1 MSYKTIASYL
11 GKILL
16 LSAFFYIIPCI
27 VALIYGEYAQIPALA
42 AASLVSLAAGGV
54 LLLFREKG
62 RKLRT
67 KESLVV
73 VGLSW
78 ILISAIGA
86 LPFFLDGCIPNYLDC
101 LFETVSGFTT
111 TGATIL
117 TNFDLPKSMHF
128 WRAFTHW
135 LGGMGI
141 LVFMLAILPSQ
152 DAGSFQLMK
161 FESPGPQVGKLVS
174 KVRLTAT
181 ILYLIYFVFTLSE
194 LFLLKLGGM
203 DWFNSFIVSMS
214 TAGTGGFAS
223 TAESIREF
231 DSVYIDVVVTVFMLV
246 FSINFNLYYL
256 MLLKKFSSVFRD
268 EELRFYLLFLFGAI
282 LAVTLDNTFRYLP
295 YGKDF
300 FTSLRYSAF
309 AVTSVSSTTG
319 FMTADFAQWS
329 LFSQIVLLLVM
340 CVGAMAG
347 STGGGL
353 KASRFLI
360 LLKAGRADTLGV
372 LRPAGIHSVK
382 YNKKQLSRETVTG
395 VRNYFVLYTA
405 IFVFACLLLSF
416 DPNMDFLTDISAV
429 IACYNNVGPGLGA
442 IVGPCGGYA
451 PLSMLSKAVLT
462 LIMLIGRLEIFPVLL
477 LFVPKTWSKRY

>member
-1 MSYKTIASYL
+1 MSYKTIASYV

-16 LSAFFYIIPCI
+16 LSAFFYIVPCL

-42 AASLVSLAAGGV
+42 AASLVALAAGGV

-246 FSINFNLYYL
+246 FSVNFNLYYL

-382 YNKKQLSRETVTG
+382 YNKKQLSRH
-395 VRNYFVLYTA
+395 
-405 IFVFACLLLSF
+405 LS
-416 DPNMDFLTDISAV
+416 
-429 IACYNNVGPGLGA
+429 
-442 IVGPCGGYA
+442 
-451 PLSMLSKAVLT
+451 
-462 LIMLIGRLEIFPVLL
+462 IG
-477 LFVPKTWSKRY
+477 

>member
-16 LSAFFYIIPCI
+16 LSAFFYIVPCI

-42 AASLVSLAAGGV
+42 AASLVALAAGGV

-141 LVFMLAILPSQ
+141 LVF
-152 DAGSFQLMK
+152 
-161 FESPGPQVGKLVS
+161 
-174 KVRLTAT
+174 
-181 ILYLIYFVFTLSE
+181 TLSE

-223 TAESIREF
+223 TEESIREF

-246 FSINFNLYYL
+246 FSVNFNLYYL

-416 DPNMDFLTDISAV
+416 DPSMDFLTDISAV

-462 LIMLIGRLEIFPVLL
+462 LIMLIGRLEIFPILL

>member
-16 LSAFFYIIPCI
+16 LSAFFYIVPCI

-42 AASLVSLAAGGV
+42 AASLVALAAGGV

-223 TAESIREF
+223 TEESIREF

-246 FSINFNLYYL
+246 FSVNFNLYYL

-329 LFSQIVLLLVM
+329 LLSQIVLLLVM

-405 IFVFACLLLSF
+405 IFVFACLLLSSVS
-416 DPNMDFLTDISAV
+416 PASSAS
-429 IACYNNVGPGLGA
+429 Y
-442 IVGPCGGYA
+442 
-451 PLSMLSKAVLT
+451 
-462 LIMLIGRLEIFPVLL
+462 
-477 LFVPKTWSKRY
+477 

>member
-16 LSAFFYIIPCI
+16 LSAFFYIVPCI

-42 AASLVSLAAGGV
+42 AASLVALAAGGV

-223 TAESIREF
+223 TEESIREF

-246 FSINFNLYYL
+246 FSVNFNLYYL

-329 LFSQIVLLLVM
+329 LLSQIVLLLVM

-382 YNKKQLSRETVTG
+382 YNKKQLSRH
-395 VRNYFVLYTA
+395 
-405 IFVFACLLLSF
+405 LS
-416 DPNMDFLTDISAV
+416 
-429 IACYNNVGPGLGA
+429 
-442 IVGPCGGYA
+442 
-451 PLSMLSKAVLT
+451 
-462 LIMLIGRLEIFPVLL
+462 IG
-477 LFVPKTWSKRY
+477 

>member
-1 MSYKTIASYL
+1 MSYKTIASYV

-16 LSAFFYIIPCI
+16 LSAFFYIVPCL

-42 AASLVSLAAGGV
+42 AASLVALAAGGV

-246 FSINFNLYYL
+246 FSVNFNLYYL

-340 CVGAMAG
+340 CVGAMARLYG
-347 STGGGL
+347 RRLESVPLSHFAQGG
-353 KASRFLI
+353 
-360 LLKAGRADTLGV
+360 T
-372 LRPAGIHSVK
+372 
-382 YNKKQLSRETVTG
+382 
-395 VRNYFVLYTA
+395 
-405 IFVFACLLLSF
+405 
-416 DPNMDFLTDISAV
+416 
-429 IACYNNVGPGLGA
+429 
-442 IVGPCGGYA
+442 GGYA
-451 PLSMLSKAVLT
+451 RGIASRGNT
-462 LIMLIGRLEIFPVLL
+462 FRQIQ
-477 LFVPKTWSKRY
+477 

>member
-16 LSAFFYIIPCI
+16 LSAFFYIVPCL

-42 AASLVSLAAGGV
+42 AASLVALAAGGV

-223 TAESIREF
+223 TEESIREF

-246 FSINFNLYYL
+246 FSVNFNLYYL

-329 LFSQIVLLLVM
+329 LLSQIVLLLVM

-416 DPNMDFLTDISAV
+416 DPSMDFLTDISAV
-429 IACYNNVGPGLGA
+429 IACYN
-442 IVGPCGGYA
+442 
-451 PLSMLSKAVLT
+451 
-462 LIMLIGRLEIFPVLL
+462 
-477 LFVPKTWSKRY
+477 

>member
-1 MSYKTIASYL
+1 M
-11 GKILL
+11 
-16 LSAFFYIIPCI
+16 
-27 VALIYGEYAQIPALA
+27 
-42 AASLVSLAAGGV
+42 
-54 LLLFREKG
+54 
-62 RKLRT
+62 
-67 KESLVV
+67 
-73 VGLSW
+73 
-78 ILISAIGA
+78 
-86 LPFFLDGCIPNYLDC
+86 
-101 LFETVSGFTT
+101 
-111 TGATIL
+111 

-246 FSINFNLYYL
+246 FSVNFNLYYL

-416 DPNMDFLTDISAV
+416 DPSMDF
-429 IACYNNVGPGLGA
+429 
-442 IVGPCGGYA
+442 
-451 PLSMLSKAVLT
+451 
-462 LIMLIGRLEIFPVLL
+462 
-477 LFVPKTWSKRY
+477 

>member
-1 MSYKTIASYL
+1 MRVDVVLRYVGVVMLFIAL
-11 GKILL
+11 FML
-16 LSAFFYIIPCI
+16 LSAGISFVSGMDSAFYPLLLASLLTALLGAFPLIFVERTQQITNKEGFCI
-27 VALIYGEYAQIPALA
+27 VVGSWLVACLVGMFPYLIWGGEF
-42 AASLVSLAAGGV
+42 SLVNAW
-54 LLLFREKG
+54 F
-62 RKLRT
+62 
-67 KESLVV
+67 ES
-73 VGLSW
+73 
-78 ILISAIGA
+78 
-86 LPFFLDGCIPNYLDC
+86 
-101 LFETVSGFTT
+101 VSGFTT

-223 TAESIREF
+223 TEESIREF

-246 FSINFNLYYL
+246 FSVNFNLYYL

-329 LFSQIVLLLVM
+329 LLSQIVLLLVM

-416 DPNMDFLTDISAV
+416 DPSMDFLTDISAV

-451 PLSMLSKAVLT
+451 PLSVLSKAVLT
-462 LIMLIGRLEIFPVLL
+462 LMMLIGRLEIFPILL

>member
-1 MSYKTIASYL
+1 MSYKTIASYV

-16 LSAFFYIIPCI
+16 LSAFFYIVPCL

-42 AASLVSLAAGGV
+42 AASLVALAAGGV

-203 DWFNSFIVSMS
+203 DWFNSCRKIEKS
-214 TAGTGGFAS
+214 
-223 TAESIREF
+223 
-231 DSVYIDVVVTVFMLV
+231 
-246 FSINFNLYYL
+246 
-256 MLLKKFSSVFRD
+256 
-268 EELRFYLLFLFGAI
+268 
-282 LAVTLDNTFRYLP
+282 
-295 YGKDF
+295 
-300 FTSLRYSAF
+300 
-309 AVTSVSSTTG
+309 
-319 FMTADFAQWS
+319 
-329 LFSQIVLLLVM
+329 VLLDKN
-340 CVGAMAG
+340 
-347 STGGGL
+347 SI
-353 KASRFLI
+353 KRF
-360 LLKAGRADTLGV
+360 
-372 LRPAGIHSVK
+372 
-382 YNKKQLSRETVTG
+382 
-395 VRNYFVLYTA
+395 FV
-405 IFVFACLLLSF
+405 ICFA
-416 DPNMDFLTDISAV
+416 
-429 IACYNNVGPGLGA
+429 
-442 IVGPCGGYA
+442 
-451 PLSMLSKAVLT
+451 
-462 LIMLIGRLEIFPVLL
+462 
-477 LFVPKTWSKRY
+477 